1 MRSQRN
7 GTSTMTLRILLILHA
22 IIAFAAGVVLVVAPE
37 AIPRVIG
44 IHLAPGTFLI
54 CYLLAGAEFSI
65 AFLSFY
71 GVRSRDAECLR
82 LVVGTII
89 VFHAS
94 TAVLEIYALTQGI
107 DVTLWGN
114 VALRVI
120 VIALF
125 SYYGGVLKRRD
136 SSA

>member
-1 MRSQRN
+1 
-7 GTSTMTLRILLILHA
+7 MTLRILLVIHA
-22 IIAFAAGVVLVVAPE
+22 FITFAAGIVLVVAPE

-71 GVRSRDAECLR
+71 GVWCRDAECTR
-82 LVVGTII
+82 LVVRTII

-94 TAVLEIYALTQGI
+94 TAALEIYALTQGI
-107 DVTLWGN
+107 DITLWGN

-125 SYYGGVLKRRD
+125 FYCGGVLKRRD